1 MKFNE
6 VNVDFCLFYHVSNGM
21 QYRDTTNYLNINHRL
36 VVATFDLQLAI
47 AKTQV
52 IENELSR

>member
-6 VNVDFCLFYHVSNGM
+6 VNVDFCLSYHVSNSI
-21 QYRDTTNYLNINHRL
+21 QRHKLILNINHRMEE
-36 VVATFDLQLAI
+36 ANFDLQLAI

-52 IENELSR
+52 IENELSI